1 MIVKENESVVVG
13 TIKVRNLS
21 FHKEVIVRASWNDWQ
36 SQEDTFCTY
45 SQVKNKG
52 IAMDWNGHWKF
63 LTKKSFQIVGSS
75 GAYVIYDTFSFKL
88 TLPPSNNRK
97 LEFCVCF
104 RCDGKEYWDN
114 NDVSF
119 YRQQIKFDKRNK
131 IIRINRG
138 KIIQSSNIQPTTRR
152 ISRKA

>member
-1 MIVKENESVVVG
+1 MSLENVIVKESESVVVG

-45 SQVKNKG
+45 SQVRNHFYKCTLMIWILK
-52 IAMDWNGHWKF
+52 
-63 LTKKSFQIVGSS
+63 LTKKKIFQIIGSS
-75 GAYVIYDTFSFKL
+75 GAYVLYDTFSFKL

-104 RCDGKEYWDN
+104 RYDDKEYWDN
-114 NDVSF
+114 NDVCLLPQNINF
-119 YRQQIKFDKRNK
+119 LNCNFD
-131 IIRINRG
+131 
-138 KIIQSSNIQPTTRR
+138 
-152 ISRKA
+152 